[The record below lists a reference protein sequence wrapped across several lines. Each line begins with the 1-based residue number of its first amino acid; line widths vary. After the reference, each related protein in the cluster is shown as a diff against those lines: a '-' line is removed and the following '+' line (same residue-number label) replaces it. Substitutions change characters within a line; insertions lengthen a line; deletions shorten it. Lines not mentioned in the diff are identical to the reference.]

1 MYTVRMIDE
10 QYLIDKKGV
19 KTAVLIEIEQY
30 RKLLEAQE
38 ELEAIHAFDD
48 AIASK
53 DEAIPFEQAI
63 Y

>member
-1 MYTVRMIDE
+1 MYTFRMIDE

-38 ELEAIHAFDD
+38 ELDGIQAFDD